1 MMMIWSAFWMVAS
14 RWAMTSAV
22 LPRLMLRKLR
32 CTAISR
38 WRQLRSGGL
47 TAEAVIAR
55 AREMHEEIAGARTRD
70 SLRWPQCGMGE
81 GNAMNIRDIEDFVET
96 MFVRMDEYIEELAS
110 GA

>member
-1 MMMIWSAFWMVAS
+1 MRRRKRPAEEGGDEKCPQKNIYAS
-14 RWAMTSAV
+14 QA
-22 LPRLMLRKLR
+22 
-32 CTAISR
+32 R

-55 AREMHEEIAGARTRD
+55 AREMHEEIAGARMRD

-96 MFVRMDEYIEELAS
+96 MFARMDEYIEELAS

>member
-1 MMMIWSAFWMVAS
+1 MAA
-14 RWAMTSAV
+14 
-22 LPRLMLRKLR
+22 
-32 CTAISR
+32 R

-55 AREMHEEIAGARTRD
+55 AREMHGEIAGARTRD